1 MLLTDVLVP
10 FSTLSQTFHFFW
22 PRKKDII
29 LLLFSDIGVVKKFL
43 HVYVQQKL
51 LNFSAPFREDSKLSG
66 IRVLRT
72 LSNRLGDFFQRV
84 SISLSFS

>member
-22 PRKKDII
+22 PKKKDII

-43 HVYVQQKL
+43 QKG
-51 LNFSAPFREDSKLSG
+51 NTFNSYKF
-66 IRVLRT
+66 
-72 LSNRLGDFFQRV
+72 NR
-84 SISLSFS
+84 SF

>member
-22 PRKKDII
+22 PKKKDII

-43 HVYVQQKL
+43 RKG
-51 LNFSAPFREDSKLSG
+51 NTFNAPFREDSKLSG

-72 LSNRLGDFFQRV
+72 LSN
-84 SISLSFS
+84 

>member
-43 HVYVQQKL
+43 RKGNTFNTYT
-51 LNFSAPFREDSKLSG
+51 F
-66 IRVLRT
+66 
-72 LSNRLGDFFQRV
+72 NR
-84 SISLSFS
+84 SF